1 MKWRIMAAMM
11 SFTLIVLVVQDIPL
25 YNFMQASQHEQVQT
39 SLQRDAFVIA
49 GRAQSA
55 LWNPSEQ
62 ATSFLDDTARAYRDA
77 GGARVVVVDKTGLA
91 IVTSDDDQTALGSD
105 YSTRPEVADALRGII
120 ASGERFST
128 TLNEDLMYV
137 AVPVLNGADV
147 IGAVRLTYPAQVVDD
162 AVNGQLRMLGIIA
175 ISSLLVAGIIGY
187 IISTS
192 LNRRLRLLEAAT
204 QKLADG
210 ELSIRA
216 DESSGPAEIRLLS
229 ASFNQMAERLNVLIE
244 QQRRFA
250 ADASHQLRTP
260 LTALRL
266 RLERANEL
274 ITEDPAAAGER
285 LSAAEI
291 EVDRL
296 AAIVEGLLLLSRT
309 ESSSAPVEVVD
320 LAVIGRERVEH
331 WQALAREHDVT
342 VRFEGPVTALGFA
355 VKTAPEQVID
365 NYVDNA
371 LGVSPPGSRVI
382 VRVVDGPQVTVMVLD
397 EGPGLSAEDCERA
410 FDRFWRAASDNRG
423 SGLGLAIVS
432 RLMFASGGSARLEP
446 RSPRGLKAIALFPG
460 TK

>member
-25 YNFMQASQHEQVQT
+25 YSFMQASQHEQVQT

-55 LWNPSEQ
+55 LWNPSAE
-62 ATSFLDDTARAYRDA
+62 ATTFLDKTARAYRDA
-77 GGARVVVVDKTGLA
+77 GGARVVVVDNAGRA
-91 IVTSDDDQTALGSD
+91 IVTSDDDQSALGSD
-105 YSTRPEVADALRGII
+105 YSTRPEVAEALGGTI

-128 TLNEDLMYV
+128 TLKEDLLYV
-137 AVPVLNGADV
+137 AVPVLNGAAV
-147 IGAVRLTYPAQVVDD
+147 IGAVRLTYPAKVVDD

-192 LNRRLRLLEAAT
+192 LNRRLRLLESAT

-210 ELSIRA
+210 ELNIRA

-266 RLERANEL
+266 RLERANDL
-274 ITEDPAAAGER
+274 IANDPAGAGER
-285 LSAAEI
+285 LHAAEV

-309 ESSSAPVEVVD
+309 ESSSATVELVD
-320 LAVIGRERVEH
+320 LAVIARERVEH

-342 VRFEGPVTALGFA
+342 VRYEGPVSAAGFA

-382 VRVVDGPQVTVMVLD
+382 VRVVNGPQVNVVVLD
-397 EGPGLSAEDCERA
+397 EGPGLSVEDCERA
-410 FDRFWRAASDNRG
+410 FDRFWRATSDNHG

-446 RSPRGLKAIALFPG
+446 RTPRGLTAIALFPG